1 MADKILIVD
10 DEKLICDLLVE
21 FLTREGYKVAVATC
35 LKDAVKFMDD
45 SAFKLAF
52 VDLKLPDGDG
62 IGVISTLRANNPKL
76 KAVIMTG
83 FPTDRS
89 REQAKKL
96 GVIAYISKPFQLSQ
110 IQKILDSA
118 K

>member
-1 MADKILIVD
+1 MLVVD

-21 FLTREGYKVAVATC
+21 YLTREGYEVVSAKS
-35 LKDAVKFMDD
+35 LKDAKKSMGDTAV
-45 SAFKLAF
+45 KLAF
-52 VDLKLPDGDG
+52 VDLKLPDSDG
-62 IGVISTLRANNPKL
+62 IEVIRALRTKNPKME
-76 KAVIMTG
+76 AVIMTG
-83 FPTDRS
+83 FPTDKS

-110 IQKILDSA
+110 IREILDSA